1 MNRNIYVI
9 FLSLAF
15 CLIACRQHPHIQ
27 SLLQE
32 AETLMGSRPD
42 SSLILL
48 ESIPSPEKLSEE
60 DYATWCLLITQARDK
75 NYVEHTSDSVIGVAV
90 RYFEKENNPKYYAKA
105 LYYQGRIYQDL
116 GNVEKAT
123 SFFINSLDVGKRSS
137 DYLQLFLTSSRLGT
151 LYARFNVQKKAMVA
165 YHDALQ
171 YALASQDSS
180 SISYGYSYMGRAY
193 SLLEEWEQ
201 SLSFYEKAL
210 FISTQI
216 KDLQATELAMNE
228 YVAVCANADRFD
240 KIADY
245 VDKLLEIKQDG
256 GDKAGNLE
264 RLYFTIGDLFRHIG
278 RNDESV
284 LYLKKALL
292 SDNLYTLAG
301 SCQSLYFLYEE
312 LEQYENAVRYNNK
325 YWEYADSIQK
335 MENNKAIMEIETKYN
350 HEKIQK
356 ENLQLRLKNVWI
368 ACGGTLGLL
377 AALGF
382 VFTMVKIF
390 RRQLKDKEKFISD
403 LEEQLEELKEESL
416 FILSKM
422 ERNHSE
428 VLDLSEQLEK
438 IRQEYNI
445 VKDEKEILKQSDGDF
460 RIKQESLSQQL
471 KEKADKITQIEKA
484 QSMFIY
490 ENKKL
495 EKKNLD
501 LKEMIGSLQKNIFV
515 LIEKKNLDK
524 HNVVSFALLI
534 KMRNEKKNLR
544 DEEWKELFIIV
555 NLLHENFVDR
565 LLISFPKLKNEDLK
579 LCCLTKLQFTNEE
592 ISSFLCIQE
601 ESVIKRKQ
609 RFKSKIGDPENWGKG
624 GFDVYIASF

>member
-256 GDKAGNLE
+256 GAKAGN
-264 RLYFTIGDLFRHIG
+264 
-278 RNDESV
+278 S
-284 LYLKKALL
+284 
-292 SDNLYTLAG
+292 
-301 SCQSLYFLYEE
+301 
-312 LEQYENAVRYNNK
+312 
-325 YWEYADSIQK
+325 
-335 MENNKAIMEIETKYN
+335 
-350 HEKIQK
+350 
-356 ENLQLRLKNVWI
+356 
-368 ACGGTLGLL
+368 
-377 AALGF
+377 
-382 VFTMVKIF
+382 
-390 RRQLKDKEKFISD
+390 
-403 LEEQLEELKEESL
+403 
-416 FILSKM
+416 
-422 ERNHSE
+422 
-428 VLDLSEQLEK
+428 
-438 IRQEYNI
+438 
-445 VKDEKEILKQSDGDF
+445 
-460 RIKQESLSQQL
+460 
-471 KEKADKITQIEKA
+471 
-484 QSMFIY
+484 
-490 ENKKL
+490 
-495 EKKNLD
+495 
-501 LKEMIGSLQKNIFV
+501 
-515 LIEKKNLDK
+515 
-524 HNVVSFALLI
+524 
-534 KMRNEKKNLR
+534 
-544 DEEWKELFIIV
+544 
-555 NLLHENFVDR
+555 
-565 LLISFPKLKNEDLK
+565 
-579 LCCLTKLQFTNEE
+579 
-592 ISSFLCIQE
+592 
-601 ESVIKRKQ
+601 RK
-609 RFKSKIGDPENWGKG
+609 P
-624 GFDVYIASF
+624 